1 MESGCLRTL
10 ELRKQHRPDGQSS
23 SNQKTGAER
32 DGSRG
37 NHEWIL
43 CLAERCGTSILE
55 CQKGQRKPVLM
66 VPFAAGRQAA
76 SAQYPD
82 CIEEIGAGEANRTP
96 DPNLGKFSTPCLPP
110 RALPPKAMSTSI
122 NRCVQRRIR
131 SLL

>member
-55 CQKGQRKPVLM
+55 CQKGQRKPVLL
-66 VPFAAGRQAA
+66 VPFAARRQAA

-82 CIEEIGAGEANRTP
+82 CIETIGARQPNLTP
-96 DPNLGKFSTPCLPP
+96 DPTLSNFPTPFPPPPALLPH
-110 RALPPKAMSTSI
+110 
-122 NRCVQRRIR
+122 
-131 SLL
+131 